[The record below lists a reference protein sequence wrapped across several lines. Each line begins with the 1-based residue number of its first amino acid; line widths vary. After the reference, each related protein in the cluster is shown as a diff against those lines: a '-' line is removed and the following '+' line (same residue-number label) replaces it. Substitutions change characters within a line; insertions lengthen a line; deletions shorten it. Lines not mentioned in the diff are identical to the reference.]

1 MVALSGFSKEA
12 SIAEQSLE
20 ASAFPNETPL
30 GIKDPGAENV
40 LARRVRWY
48 AGNQTHHYSPV
59 RFLRYFLVT
68 ATISLAANVGDTYKS
83 VIAEKGAPKSEIDA
97 GSLRMLGYP
106 DMTIKLRD
114 GIVISIKPISKS
126 EQAAPAATNA
136 TGPRPPQMDTVKRQL
151 DDAVAQVK
159 TIINQPV
166 PYVPATPEMGL
177 GYGLFHPGAQ
187 RPDFNTV
194 DVRQSQEGMFD
205 SSPLISWEGTMDKAW
220 VGKDIEFNAMTKYF
234 YEDRSL
240 PKKKLTEAEMLEINR
255 LYRIIGK
262 CEQQL
267 AQMGYKGTVP

>member
-1 MVALSGFSKEA
+1 VLRFVL
-12 SIAEQSLE
+12 ILII
-20 ASAFPNETPL
+20 SAAAA
-30 GIKDPGAENV
+30 IGAN
-40 LARRVRWY
+40 
-48 AGNQTHHYSPV
+48 
-59 RFLRYFLVT
+59 
-68 ATISLAANVGDTYKS
+68 IGDTYKS

-114 GIVISIKPISKS
+114 GIVISIKLISKS
-126 EQAAPAATNA
+126 EQAAQSASNA

-177 GYGLFHPGAQ
+177 GYGLFHPGAM

-194 DVRQSQEGMFD
+194 DVRQSQEFMFD
-205 SSPLISWEGTMDKAW
+205 SAPLISWDGNPDKAW
-220 VGKDIEFNAMTKYF
+220 VGKDTEFNSMTKYF

-240 PKKKLTEAEMLEINR
+240 PKKKLTEAEMIEINR
-255 LYRIIGK
+255 LYRIIGR

-267 AQMGYKGTVP
+267 AQLGYKGTVP